1 MEKTIFSSD
10 SAFVKYVEEE
20 DDLTSI
26 DYQMEVNDEGDF
38 IGGDFLF
45 DKKEVFMMYN
55 FASIDDLVEYC
66 KHIIKGASD
75 VKQMWQI
82 ILDDFKSHYID
93 VSPDEYEGGQDFM
106 TNI

>member
-1 MEKTIFSSD
+1 MERIIYSSATT
-10 SAFVKYVEEE
+10 SLKYVEEE
-20 DDLTSI
+20 DDITSI

-45 DKKEVFMMYN
+45 DKKEVFMMYH
-55 FASIDDLVEYC
+55 FASIDDLIEYC
-66 KHIIKGASD
+66 KHIIKGATD
-75 VKQMWQI
+75 VKQMWKI

-106 TNI
+106 TNF